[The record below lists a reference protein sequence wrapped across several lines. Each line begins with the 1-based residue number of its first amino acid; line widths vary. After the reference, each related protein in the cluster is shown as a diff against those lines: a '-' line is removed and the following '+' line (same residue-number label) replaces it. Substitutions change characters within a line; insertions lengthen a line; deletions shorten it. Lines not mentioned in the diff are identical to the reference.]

1 MQGVFLA
8 SQLGSDLEEEVAR
21 DLAIAASLEQVLLDH
36 ALALCPVPQVRL
48 TSTTQPTVLRPSM
61 SWSILKIREVLNKES
76 FFLLRAT
83 KQQAQF
89 ECTSDISEK

>member
-1 MQGVFLA
+1 MPL
-8 SQLGSDLEEEVAR
+8 
-21 DLAIAASLEQVLLDH
+21 SLEVILRRRLPVAWPLPPLLDH

-48 TSTTQPTVLRPSM
+48 TSTTRPTVLRPSK